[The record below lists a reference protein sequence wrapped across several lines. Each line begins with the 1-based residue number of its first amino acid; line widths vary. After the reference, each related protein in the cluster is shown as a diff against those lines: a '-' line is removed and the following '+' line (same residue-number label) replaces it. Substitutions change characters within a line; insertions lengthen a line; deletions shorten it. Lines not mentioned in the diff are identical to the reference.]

1 MATFKPPNSH
11 EFHAA
16 AHTALLR
23 GCAFFLQTIKH
34 LVGWNSR
41 AAFDPRLNR
50 VFQFRH
56 FRVFPLLMIVHDQP
70 PKKQLLSGSR
80 SVACDP
86 RRRLRHLSATAAAG
100 NRSRDLRTRNPQ
112 VVDDKLLRTKQ
123 KRRHLDAVLLHICYV
138 LATAL
143 GSMLVGAIAEIK
155 ICGSPTRARTWDLRI
170 NSPSEK
176 SPGSRAPLWFPRF
189 RLGNRLADF
198 ALISPRSPPI
208 TLFQFPNPF
217 SPVVLSDGL
226 NFY

>member
-23 GCAFFLQTIKH
+23 GCAFFLQAIKH

-112 VVDDKLLRTKQ
+112 VVDDKLLRAKQ
-123 KRRHLDAVLLHICYV
+123 KRRHLDAVLLHIRYV

-155 ICGSPTRARTWDLRI
+155 ICGSPNRANLSTD
-170 NSPSEK
+170 
-176 SPGSRAPLWFPRF
+176 GSRPWRW
-189 RLGNRLADF
+189 
-198 ALISPRSPPI
+198 
-208 TLFQFPNPF
+208 
-217 SPVVLSDGL
+217 L
-226 NFY
+226 N